1 MATVDQIQVEVV
13 YALPDETFRKSLSV
27 PAGTTLKQ
35 AVELSGV
42 QTKHPEIDLSINKT
56 GVYSKLRNPDS
67 ILVDGDRIE
76 IYRDLK
82 IDPKEARRKR
92 AQQKGN
98 L

>member
-42 QTKHPEIDLSINKT
+42 QTKHPEIDLSIT
-56 GVYSKLRNPDS
+56 RPVSTAS
-67 ILVDGDRIE
+67 SETRI
-76 IYRDLK
+76 RSW
-82 IDPKEARRKR
+82 
-92 AQQKGN
+92 
-98 L
+98 

>member
-13 YALPDETFRKSLSV
+13 YALPDEVFRKSLSV

-35 AVELSGV
+35 VVELSGV
-42 QTKHPEIDLSINKT
+42 KTKHPEIDLSINKT
-56 GVYSKLRNPDS
+56 GVYSKPRDTDY
-67 ILVDGDRIE
+67 ILADGDRIE

-82 IDPKEARRKR
+82 IDPKEARRIR
-92 AQQKGN
+92 AQQKRK